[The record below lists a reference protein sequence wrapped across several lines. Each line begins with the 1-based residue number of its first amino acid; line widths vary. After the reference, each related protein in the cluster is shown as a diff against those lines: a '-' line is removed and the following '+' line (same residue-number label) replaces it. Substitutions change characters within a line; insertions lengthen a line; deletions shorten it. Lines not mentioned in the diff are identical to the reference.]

1 MDHFETKKNNWKK
14 RIESPIGMLTTKQQT
29 RAKQADKTTTN
40 TFYCPDFF
48 KNTPLTETTMN
59 PTFHWQNRLFMHY
72 KF

>member
-1 MDHFETKKNNWKK
+1 
-14 RIESPIGMLTTKQQT
+14 MLTTKQQT